1 MASLWF
7 SVASGIR
14 RWNCGRA
21 IERARKGFAR
31 NTARMMRFRSAT
43 SMKSSTDKDSLV
55 VQSEKEMERGIATAN
70 GEPPLSSLTLADA
83 RVRMKKTVSFA
94 DESETIVSSDEVA
107 VMELRNVLVQQSS
120 MIKELGRLLDEDED
134 EN

>member
-1 MASLWF
+1 
-7 SVASGIR
+7 
-14 RWNCGRA
+14 
-21 IERARKGFAR
+21 
-31 NTARMMRFRSAT
+31 
-43 SMKSSTDKDSLV
+43 
-55 VQSEKEMERGIATAN
+55 MERGIATAN

-83 RVRMKKTVSFA
+83 RIRMKKTVSFA
-94 DESETIVSSDEVA
+94 DKSETIESSDEVA